1 MSIIIRIYILLC
13 IALLIFDICFLFVQN
28 QRTLVAYRTN
38 RTFEKKVREEIA
50 AHRESGAFTA
60 EFTDS
65 LSRELSK
72 TKNLLTLQGVIE
84 NDAEAREWFRPYVF
98 AQLEQYAAKDD
109 PEQAYY
115 TYVLSTFDYSREKP
129 PVEFLNAL
137 LGFLDSK
144 SLYTFSNTM
153 TCLYAIVQTAPLM
166 CAMDKVNERKDFYHK
181 KLLVDGLLSAQTED
195 GELDARL
202 EERFDSYTPY
212 MQDCLLDYFRLRG
225 SDVSGL
231 CMRVLRSERSN
242 SQVGYSAMRY
252 FAKHPS
258 KESRTYFL
266 EILADDSAAWIQQML
281 SIQALRQYDD
291 PAVYAA
297 VMKKITSPNWYV
309 RVNAVEY
316 LHNRGL
322 TKEEIFNILYQ
333 RDRYAN
339 ESLLY
344 QYRGNK
350 EMTRYIIDTIQ
361 LLNMQDE
368 TVGVGGD
375 LDTLCDAA
383 SAAVV

>member
-1 MSIIIRIYILLC
+1 
-13 IALLIFDICFLFVQN
+13 
-28 QRTLVAYRTN
+28 
-38 RTFEKKVREEIA
+38 
-50 AHRESGAFTA
+50 
-60 EFTDS
+60 
-65 LSRELSK
+65 
-72 TKNLLTLQGVIE
+72 
-84 NDAEAREWFRPYVF
+84 
-98 AQLEQYAAKDD
+98 
-109 PEQAYY
+109 
-115 TYVLSTFDYSREKP
+115 
-129 PVEFLNAL
+129 
-137 LGFLDSK
+137 
-144 SLYTFSNTM
+144 M
-153 TCLYAIVQTAPLM
+153 TCLYAIGQTAPLM

-225 SDVSGL
+225 PDVSGL

-252 FAKHPS
+252 FAKYPS